1 MNLDLEPP
9 TVQPLSPSQRAR
21 LRHRV
26 LQSVASGRRRRR
38 RTWAAPLLAAASV
51 GAVVSA
57 GLMAI
62 NGSSEVATTGSPPGT
77 TGSARGTTATLDRGT
92 PTAADLAA
100 ALKRCQPDGTKR
112 TDVVWSREVA
122 RPAPSSDAV
131 VLLVKTTPGQQGGT
145 YGLGLR
151 ACFSHGVSGSVRDKD
166 WVTRPTA
173 AQGLVTLSGVG
184 AIRSAGRGQPAAAQY
199 ESLHRVRPE
208 IVRVESRYVWRAG
221 HGPWSRGVVDGGF
234 AYTASS
240 ATIPA
245 GQYESAGN
253 GGSGVREE
261 LRAFDALGRPVPLGK

>member
-26 LQSVASGRRRRR
+26 AKSVATSRRRR

-57 GLMAI
+57 GLIAI
-62 NGSSEVATTGSPPGT
+62 NGSSEVATTGAPPGT
-77 TGSARGTTATLDRGT
+77 TGSPRGTTATLDRGT

-122 RPAPSSDAV
+122 GPAPNGDAV

-151 ACFSHGVSGSVRDKD
+151 ACFSHGVSGSVRDQV

-184 AIRSAGRGQPAAAQY
+184 AIRSAGRGEPAVAQY

-208 IVRVESRYVWRAG
+208 IVRIESRYVWPAG
-221 HGPWSRGVVDGGF
+221 HGPWSRGVVAGGL

-245 GQYESAGN
+245 GQYKSGN
-253 GGSGVREE
+253 GASGVREE
-261 LRAFDALGRPVPLGK
+261 LRAFDALGRPVSLGK